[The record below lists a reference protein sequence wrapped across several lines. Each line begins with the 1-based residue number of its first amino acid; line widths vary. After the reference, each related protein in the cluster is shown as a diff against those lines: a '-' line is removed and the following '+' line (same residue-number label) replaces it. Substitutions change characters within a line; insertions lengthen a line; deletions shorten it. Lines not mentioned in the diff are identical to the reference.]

1 MWPNGWMDQDG
12 TYHRGGAWSRPHC
25 AKWGPSSP
33 PQKREESSPHFSAHV
48 LKPNGWKNQDATWYG
63 GSPRPRPHCAKWGPS
78 SPRAKKGHSPPPIL
92 GPCLLW
98 PNGWIDED
106 ATWYECRSEF
116 RPHCV
121 RRGPSSP
128 IKGAQQPPLFLA
140 HVYCGHGCP
149 SQLLL
154 ISYFCIVVQCCK

>member
-1 MWPNGWMDQDG
+1 MKLVMQVGLDPGHIALDG
-12 TYHRGGAWSRPHC
+12 DPAPLPQRGTAPSQFSAHICCGQMATWIKMPLGMEVGL
-25 AKWGPSSP
+25 GPGVIVLHGDPS

-98 PNGWIDED
+98 PNGWIDEH
-106 ATWYECRSEF
+106 ATWYGCKPRP

-121 RRGPSSP
+121 R
-128 IKGAQQPPLFLA
+128 
-140 HVYCGHGCP
+140 
-149 SQLLL
+149 
-154 ISYFCIVVQCCK
+154 